1 MHSSLLELN
10 ELLVN
15 PSSPSHSCP
24 LSCHDRVSDV
34 SIVRASEAITQGR
47 VGMGA
52 CPTSDKVFAGTSITA
67 PRGEVKITLPPSLE
81 LASITSTDRPVHMS
95 TIENLRLAQQLP
107 GWLTGS

>member
-1 MHSSLLELN
+1 MHCSLLELN

-24 LSCHDRVSDV
+24 LSCHIGFQMSA
-34 SIVRASEAITQGR
+34 SIVRASETISQGR

-52 CPTSDKVFAGTSITA
+52 CPTSDRVFAGTSITA

-81 LASITSTDRPVHMS
+81 LASITSTDRPVYMS
-95 TIENLRLAQQLP
+95 TIENLRLAE
-107 GWLTGS
+107 